1 MIMNLMGESA
11 DSLRNMGELGM
22 RKFRQLK
29 IVVLWLQ
36 HEQKFGRYCYYGC
49 YW

>member
-1 MIMNLMGESA
+1 MIMNLMGESEEG
-11 DSLRNMGELGM
+11 LRGMGELGL

-36 HEQKFGRYCYYGC
+36 QEQKFGRYCYYGC